1 MRLEGWKITGL
12 VSMVLAFVFIA
23 VFTWHGPSEDGVRA
37 VVRNS
42 ARSSVILFLLAFSA
56 SSLHWFFQKNWT
68 AWLLRNRRYIGVSF
82 AVSHFYHLLVLIA
95 LAVWFP
101 HPFLDKISLISVL
114 GGGLAYLF
122 IAAMSATSFDQT
134 RQWLGIKRWKQ
145 LHTIGSYYI
154 WFIFAQSY
162 FPRAIEEVF
171 FVPFSAALIVVMLL
185 RILRA
190 FQRHTPSAAVK
201 FGTEDT

>member
-12 VSMVLAFVFIA
+12 VSIVLAIFLIA
-23 VFTWHGPSEDGVRA
+23 VFAWNSPSEDGVRA
-37 VVRNS
+37 VVRNT

-56 SSLHWFFQKNWT
+56 SSLHWLFQKNGT
-68 AWLLRNRRYIGVSF
+68 AWLLRNRRYVGVSF
-82 AVSHFYHLLVLIA
+82 AVSHFYHLLALIA

-101 HPFLDKISLISVL
+101 HPFLDKISLIKVL

-122 IAAMSATSFDQT
+122 IAAMSATSFDHT

-145 LHTIGSYYI
+145 LHTIGSFYI

-162 FPRAIEEVF
+162 LPLAIKDVF
-171 FVPFSAALIVVMLL
+171 FIPFAAALIVVMFL
-185 RILRA
+185 RIFRA
-190 FQRHTPSAAVK
+190 FQRHMPSTGGK
-201 FGTEDT
+201 FGTKDT

>member
-12 VSMVLAFVFIA
+12 VSIVLAFVLIA
-23 VFTWHGPSEDGVRA
+23 VLTWHGTSEDGVRA

-56 SSLHWFFQKNWT
+56 SSLHCFFQKNWT
-68 AWLLRNRRYIGVSF
+68 AWLLRNRRYVGVSF
-82 AVSHFYHLLVLIA
+82 TVSHFYHLLALVA

-101 HPFLDKISLISVL
+101 HPFLDKLNLISVL

-122 IAAMSATSFDQT
+122 IAAMTATSFNST

-162 FPRAIEEVF
+162 FPLSIEEVF
-171 FVPFSAALIVVMLL
+171 YVPFVVALVVVMLF
-185 RILRA
+185 RIFRV
-190 FQRHTPSAAVK
+190 FQRHAPSDAK